1 MMASALFGS
10 VEEFEEEMVNNFQVT
25 TVNQGLLALEEAS
38 KAINYGNPYLIA
50 TIDMRMPPGI
60 NGLETAK
67 RLIEIDPSI
76 EIVIVTAYSDT
87 SRMSM
92 AKELGDGR
100 FLLLKKPFDPDELTQ
115 IVQFLANRR
124 DKEIRSEN

>member
-1 MMASALFGS
+1 
-10 VEEFEEEMVNNFQVT
+10 
-25 TVNQGLLALEEAS
+25 
-38 KAINYGNPYLIA
+38 
-50 TIDMRMPPGI
+50 MPPGI

-124 DKEIRSEN
+124 DKDILEN